1 MFDKLSN
8 NLNLLMANARI
19 NASELA
25 RKTGVPAST
34 IKKIRNDDN
43 PNPTLT
49 TLIPIARH
57 FNATL
62 SELVGDIPLQWNQ
75 PTASTYLPLLT
86 WATATEWPHDQAEM
100 SKISNEYH
108 KDSFALIIEEDH
120 WEGFPKGSVIIID
133 PSERPQHRQYVLVHK
148 EGASIPALRQII
160 HDDDQRYLK
169 PVMTGFE
176 ISPLTPQHRIIG
188 TVVEVRQQFIT
199 HKG

>member
-62 SELVGDIPLQWNQ
+62 SELVGDIPLQWSE
-75 PTASTYLPLLT
+75 PTANAYLPLLT
-86 WATATEWPHDQAEM
+86 WATAAEWPHDHTEM
-100 SKISNEYH
+100 SKISNDYH
-108 KDSFALIIEEDH
+108 KDSFALVVEEDH
-120 WEGFPKGSVIIID
+120 WEGFPKGSVMIID
-133 PSERPQHRQYVLVHK
+133 PSEPPQHRQYVLVHK
-148 EGASIPALRQII
+148 KGASTPALRQII

-176 ISPLTPQHRIIG
+176 ISLLTPQHRIIG